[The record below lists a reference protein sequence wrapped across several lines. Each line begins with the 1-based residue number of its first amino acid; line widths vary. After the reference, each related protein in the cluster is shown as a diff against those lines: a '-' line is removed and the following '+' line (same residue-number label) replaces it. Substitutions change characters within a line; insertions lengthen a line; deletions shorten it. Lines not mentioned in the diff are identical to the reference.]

1 MEACSC
7 AVITRRR
14 LTGSAEVASPW
25 RDGAVDV
32 LSVSCAPGSAG
43 SPLCES
49 EEGLMDALHEK
60 VSGH

>member
-1 MEACSC
+1 M
-7 AVITRRR
+7 
-14 LTGSAEVASPW
+14 ASPW